1 MAGEGDAERLV
12 VLLEARIRDFEKNMA
27 KASGTATKSYGR
39 MRKDSTTATGRME
52 RDMVRSTGRINQALA
67 MTSSKIGGFG
77 KAMIGGLVG
86 GLAAGGIAG
95 LVSGL
100 GRVANGVAQ
109 VGDEARRAGV
119 DFEAFQE
126 LKYVAEQNRIGVD
139 ALTDGLKELNL
150 RADEFIVTGGGSA
163 AEAFERLGFTAEDL
177 AIKLQD
183 PSALFTEIIGKL
195 GQLDQAAQIRIAD
208 EIFGGTGGEKFVQ
221 LIEQGEQGIR
231 DTIREARNLG
241 IVMDEDV
248 LDKAEELDRKFN
260 QVSNTVGTALKT
272 AIVEASAAL
281 GEFINAFNNFM
292 TTAGGGTVG
301 AGANQPLS
309 DQLTPEQR
317 NEMRLR
323 LALGNK
329 PGENLYE
336 GFNFGDDGN
345 IVVAPPP
352 PPTVTPPGGGGGGG
366 SRSSAVDDIETQRKA
381 VEALI
386 AGLEFERSLI
396 GLSAA
401 EQEKLNILREAG
413 AAATDEQKDKI
424 SELVDQMHAEQ
435 AQVDQLAGLFDML
448 GQGGMSAVQGITD
461 ALQDGK
467 ITAEEFGAILSNVLA
482 QAGNFFLQTG
492 FNLIGASLGIPGFAM
507 GTANTGGSR
516 GEVRGVVHGQEAVV
530 PLPNGGKIPVQ
541 ISGASTQRTVAAA
554 LPVAMNATRKQ
565 AAKDAPGA
573 VAKYQRDQGGS
584 DFRTM

>member
-1 MAGEGDAERLV
+1 M
-12 VLLEARIRDFEKNMA
+12 
-27 KASGTATKSYGR
+27 
-39 MRKDSTTATGRME
+39 
-52 RDMVRSTGRINQALA
+52 
-67 MTSSKIGGFG
+67 
-77 KAMIGGLVG
+77 
-86 GLAAGGIAG
+86 
-95 LVSGL
+95 
-100 GRVANGVAQ
+100 
-109 VGDEARRAGV
+109 
-119 DFEAFQE
+119 
-126 LKYVAEQNRIGVD
+126 
-139 ALTDGLKELNL
+139 
-150 RADEFIVTGGGSA
+150 
-163 AEAFERLGFTAEDL
+163 
-177 AIKLQD
+177 
-183 PSALFTEIIGKL
+183 
-195 GQLDQAAQIRIAD
+195 
-208 EIFGGTGGEKFVQ
+208 Q

-396 GLSAA
+396 GLSA
-401 EQEKLNILREAG
+401 
-413 AAATDEQKDKI
+413 
-424 SELVDQMHAEQ
+424 
-435 AQVDQLAGLFDML
+435 
-448 GQGGMSAVQGITD
+448 GMSAVQGITD

-541 ISGASTQRTVAAA
+541 ISGASTHPQGVEVFVTLGWSQDSNGNIAPIGEKVSQRTVAAA